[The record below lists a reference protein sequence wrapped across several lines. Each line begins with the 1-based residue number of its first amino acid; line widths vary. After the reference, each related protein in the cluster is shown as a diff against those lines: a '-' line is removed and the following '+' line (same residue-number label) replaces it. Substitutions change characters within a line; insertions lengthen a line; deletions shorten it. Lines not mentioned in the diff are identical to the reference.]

1 MRRAALTTALLAVLA
16 PPLWGQGWIE
26 APPGQAGT
34 VAKLRTSVRVEITG
48 RLARVTVEEWF
59 KNDGGRLAEGVYH
72 YPFARDAVFHE
83 FSLWQGDRELKGE
96 TLDADQ
102 ARAIYESI
110 VRRKRDPALIE
121 LAGQG
126 LVRARVFPF
135 QPGETRRVALRYT
148 EHLTREGDALRLRW
162 LAGTGGG
169 RAPLRFTLAA
179 DSAHRFRDGYS
190 ATHAI
195 DVERHD
201 GTLEVTLRDT
211 AVTGVVDIVL
221 PLARPVTGTTL
232 LTHTE
237 PGEDGYF
244 MLLLAPGRDESARLP
259 RDVTT
264 VVDVSGS
271 MSGEKLDQAKRA
283 MRQLLGTLGREDRFR
298 LVAFSGGVRQ
308 FREGWTPATSTMRRE
323 AGDWIGA
330 LETGGGTNIDA
341 ALATAFDAQPG
352 EGRLPVVVFLTDG
365 RPTAGVT
372 DPERLGGQAAA
383 NRGRARVFALG
394 VGDDVNTYVLERLVE
409 GGRGSAAFL
418 PPGADIE
425 AEVASLA
432 NRISAPVLADL
443 SLTGRGVELYNTAP
457 APLPDLFAG
466 EELVVVG
473 RFRNPRPDWNVEL
486 RGAQGARE
494 RRFHAAPAGSGD
506 RSRNAFI
513 PRLWAAR
520 RVAALTRTIRLE
532 GADPALIDEVR
543 QLGLR
548 FGILTEYTAYL
559 VQEPDVLAD
568 QPMPARTP
576 RAQAPAEQEGRV
588 ARERAALTMVYGGA
602 QGEAALDAANKAV
615 ISAAGEAAPTRRA
628 AGRIFVL
635 RDDVWHDVGIR
646 SDARL
651 VRVAA
656 FSDAYFAL
664 VRALPELTSWLRL
677 GTRVRVAG
685 RAVTLEFGSDGAD
698 RLTEAAVRR
707 IVADFRGP

>member
-1 MRRAALTTALLAVLA
+1 MRRAALTIALLAVLA
-16 PPLWGQGWIE
+16 PPLVGQGWIDG
-26 APPGQAGT
+26 PPEQPVT
-34 VAKLRTSVRVEITG
+34 VAKVRTAVRVEITG

-59 KNDGGRLAEGVYH
+59 KNDGARLAEGVYH
-72 YPFARDAVFHE
+72 YPFARDAVFHD
-83 FSLWQGDRELKGE
+83 FSLWQGERELKGE
-96 TLDADQ
+96 TLDAEQ
-102 ARAIYESI
+102 ARAIYEAI
-110 VRRKRDPALIE
+110 VRKKRDPALIE
-121 LAGQG
+121 LAGHG

-135 QPGETRRVALRYT
+135 QAGETRRVALRYT
-148 EHLTREGDALRLRW
+148 QHLTREGDALRLRW

-169 RAPLRFTLAA
+169 RAPVSFTLTA
-179 DSAHRFRDGYS
+179 DSAARFGDAYS

-195 DVERHD
+195 DVERRD
-201 GTLEVTLRDT
+201 GTLTVSLRDT
-211 AVTGVVDIVL
+211 EVTGVVDLVL
-221 PLARPVTGTTL
+221 PLARPVTGMTL
-232 LTHTE
+232 LTHTD

-244 MLLLAPGRDESARLP
+244 LLLLAPGRDESARLP
-259 RDVTT
+259 RDVTA

-271 MSGEKLDQAKRA
+271 MSGEKLEQAKRA
-283 MRQLLGTLGREDRFR
+283 MLQLLGTLGRGDRFR
-298 LVAFSGGVRQ
+298 LVAFSGGVRR
-308 FREGWTPATSTMRRE
+308 FREGWSAATSATRRE
-323 AGDWIGA
+323 AGDWIRA

-341 ALATAFDAQPG
+341 ALATAFEARPG

-365 RPTAGVT
+365 RPTGGET
-372 DPERLGGQAAA
+372 DPERLGAQAGARRGQ
-383 NRGRARVFALG
+383 ARVFALG

-432 NRISAPVLADL
+432 ARISAPVLADL
-443 SLTGRGVELYNTAP
+443 SVIGRDVDLFHAAP

-473 RFRNPRPDWNVEL
+473 RFRNPRPDWNIEL
-486 RGAQGARE
+486 RGTQGRRE
-494 RRFHAAPAGSGD
+494 RRFHAAPAASGD
-506 RSRNAFI
+506 GGRNAFI

-532 GADPALIDEVR
+532 GADPALVEEVR

-559 VQEPDVLAD
+559 VQEPEVLAD
-568 QPMPARTP
+568 DRRPMRMPA
-576 RAQAPAEQEGRV
+576 AQAPSEQEGRV
-588 ARERAALTMVYGGA
+588 ARERAALTMAYGA
-602 QGEAALDAANKAV
+602 ARGEAALDAANKAV
-615 ISAAGEAAPTRRA
+615 MSAAPAAAATRTA
-628 AGRIFVL
+628 AGRIFVR
-635 RDDVWHDVGIR
+635 RDGGWHDVGIR
-646 SDARL
+646 SDARQ
-651 VRVAA
+651 VRISA

-664 VRALPELTSWLRL
+664 VRALPELAPWLSL
-677 GTRVRVAG
+677 GNQVRVAG